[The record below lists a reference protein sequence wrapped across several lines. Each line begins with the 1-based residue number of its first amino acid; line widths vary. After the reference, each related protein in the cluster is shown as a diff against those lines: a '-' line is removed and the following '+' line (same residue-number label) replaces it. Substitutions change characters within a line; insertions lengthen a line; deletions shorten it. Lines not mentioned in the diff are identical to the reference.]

1 MKKIL
6 FTLALLISFSSF
18 GQSLGYTTSINDIL
32 SEFDKCSPDFMYS
45 DNDLL
50 EYFLNNRN
58 TGAGE
63 DSYSYKKNLFFWE
76 TETFS
81 WGSVEKDSS
90 KYTFYASDSL
100 SSNAWVYADEFIKRN
115 NIKDEELLEIID
127 DIKGG
132 LDGVSFSSKKR
143 SYDIS
148 YYGCEIESINETYNR
163 GRKKNHYVASYNSID
178 NILNVLYVKNNE
190 LVTVNFNNKTAK
202 SYTNDIL
209 VSESLFS
216 ENGVFNTT
224 YLDGVKDYTEEFD
237 EETQI
242 GKWQSFY
249 PNGNLETSGNYDL
262 KGGAYGNWKFY
273 SNSGNYTANA
283 GLDDKY
289 KGKIKDSAEIYKS
302 GVFLKKVR
310 LKNKRRGKLLDLLN
324 ELDSDN

>member
-1 MKKIL
+1 MKNLIYA
-6 FTLALLISFSSF
+6 LALLISFSSF
-18 GQSLGYTTSINDIL
+18 GQEYGTSSITNFSPEL
-32 SEFDKCSPDFMYS
+32 DKCSPDFMYS

-81 WGSVEKDSS
+81 WGSVEKDYS

-163 GRKKNHYVASYNSID
+163 GRKKNHYVASYNSTD
-178 NILNVLYVKNNE
+178 NILNIVYVKNNE
-190 LVTVNFNNKTAK
+190 LFTIDFSDKTAK
-202 SYTNDIL
+202 YYTNDIL
-209 VSESLFS
+209 VSETYFS
-216 ENGVFNTT
+216 ENGAFKTT
-224 YLDGVKDYTEEFD
+224 YSDGVIHNTDEFD

-242 GKWQSFY
+242 YKWQSFY
-249 PNGNLETSGNYDL
+249 PNGNLRDSGSYHSP
-262 KGGAYGNWKFY
+262 GGAYGNWEFY
-273 SNSGNYTANA
+273 SNKGNYTANA
-283 GLDDKY
+283 DLDDKY

-310 LKNKRRGKLLDLLN
+310 LKNKGKGKLLDLLN
-324 ELDSDN
+324 ELDSE